1 LQFAIESAI
10 IVKRERNVIDLK
22 SQDMAGDDL
31 ERFRKTVLRGVGKN
45 EFEEL
50 ISFNSGSKPYNFAS
64 LHEFQR
70 NRKTIPDDASYF
82 SYTITLQTG
91 DRCSLYLD
99 PDRPG
104 KLVVDGG
111 LEWVKKRTNDLEGEF
126 PKGTER
132 YVVHGAM
139 GVFIIWAAVII
150 LASII
155 LLVTTLIMGLD
166 AVIISSV
173 IFTSSVLGIYL
184 SFVKSKEIQPAN
196 TISFVK
202 RRNYWLETFLHVLT
216 IALGIL
222 SAILATIIVKSFM

>member
-1 LQFAIESAI
+1 MSFTIKKAIF
-10 IVKRERNVIDLK
+10 VKRERNVIDLK

-31 ERFRKTVLRGVGKN
+31 GKFRKTVLSGIEKN
-45 EFEEL
+45 EFKEL

-64 LHEFQR
+64 LDEFLK
-70 NRKTIPDDASYF
+70 NRETIPDDASYF
-82 SYTITLQTG
+82 SYTISLTSG

-104 KLVVDGG
+104 KLVVDGSP
-111 LEWVKKRTNDLEGEF
+111 EWVEMKTADLEVKF
-126 PKGTER
+126 PKGSER

-150 LASII
+150 LATII
-155 LLVTTLIMGLD
+155 LLVTTLIIGLD

-184 SFVKSKEIQPAN
+184 SIVKSKEIQPAN

-202 RRNYWLETFLHVLT
+202 RRNYRFETFLHVLT

-222 SAILATIIVKSFM
+222 SAVLATMIVKSLM